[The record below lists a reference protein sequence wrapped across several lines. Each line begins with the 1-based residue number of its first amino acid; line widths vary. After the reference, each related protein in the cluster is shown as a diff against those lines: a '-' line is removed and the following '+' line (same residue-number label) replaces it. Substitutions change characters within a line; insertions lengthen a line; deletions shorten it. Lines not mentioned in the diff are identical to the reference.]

1 MYRKICNALVVFA
14 CICVFSCSKPMLN
27 QKDTHSFILGKIVKE
42 RENLLYYHVG
52 GKPYDLL
59 IIAVLKNDNT
69 IHWYRYENR
78 HEKKNG
84 ILDEYFYTNFL
95 STEERNNYFKNNVET
110 IFNGKTLDELDGVE
124 IGAKASTSNK
134 IDIYYK
140 FVNQRR
146 FFSQH
151 QNDRLMQTFKKVL
164 QLNKIDFD

>member
-1 MYRKICNALVVFA
+1 MKIG
-14 CICVFSCSKPMLN
+14 M
-27 QKDTHSFILGKIVKE
+27 
-42 RENLLYYHVG
+42 R
-52 GKPYDLL
+52 
-59 IIAVLKNDNT
+59 
-69 IHWYRYENR
+69 
-78 HEKKNG
+78 KKNG